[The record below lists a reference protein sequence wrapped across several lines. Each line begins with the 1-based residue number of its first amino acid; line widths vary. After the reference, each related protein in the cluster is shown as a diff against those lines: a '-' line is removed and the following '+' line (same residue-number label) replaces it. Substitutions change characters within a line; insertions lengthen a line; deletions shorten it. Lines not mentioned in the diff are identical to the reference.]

1 MTTTDLPAAESGLE
15 YIPGVVNYLALGH
28 PVQSLVYQDYCYASL
43 KPKMMFEVLTQDVI
57 PTCCFTAE
65 NLLRFKM
72 DLLICTRICFENKL
86 PNRGGNIE
94 ERLINLLR
102 ETGAE
107 IEGGF
112 LEGIERCLIDYY
124 QIEREL
130 IKDNP
135 DKKIV
140 LGLGNVHTD
149 NFIAVLLEL
158 LRACY
163 DACDKPERERF
174 MGKEVILRNVTGEHD
189 PNVTDW
195 RLGWNEPH
203 SDHFYDQN
211 FVTTRP
217 NMKHFLWVV
226 DPKRPL
232 FQLEA
237 AEISLDDVEEELY
250 AYLDRSAEALPTNFY
265 KTFCLTGLANSEVF
279 TVEGFESGPDRQYGI
294 RDNCARLSN
303 YFLKEKNLTEV
314 NGPQVRE
321 LMKIVARSIE
331 PRRGPSP
338 EAVREEAPAPAVKKP
353 APKVYTGEGK
363 IEEFRTEEQVP
374 VRRKPPTA
382 KKADNNYVWIGAL
395 LGLGMFFV
403 IRS

>member
-28 PVQSLVYQDYCYASL
+28 PVQSLVYHDYCYASL
-43 KPKMMFEVLTQDVI
+43 KPKMMYEVLTEDVI
-57 PTCCFTAE
+57 PTCCFTAA

-72 DLLICTRICFENKL
+72 DLLICTRICFENKHAE
-86 PNRGGNIE
+86 RGVNIE
-94 ERLINLLR
+94 ERLIDLLSQ
-102 ETGAE
+102 TGVE
-107 IEGGF
+107 FEGGF
-112 LEGIERCLIDYY
+112 LEGIERFLIDYY

-140 LGLGNVHTD
+140 LGLSNVHTD

-163 DACDKPERERF
+163 DACPKAEKERF
-174 MGKEVILRNVTGEHD
+174 MGQEVVTRSVTGEHD

-226 DPKRPL
+226 DPKQPL
-232 FQLEA
+232 FQLEPA
-237 AEISLDDVEEELY
+237 KISLDEVEEELH
-250 AYLDRSAEALPTNFY
+250 AYLDRSAEALPADFF
-265 KTFCLTGLANSEVF
+265 KTFCLTGLANQEVF
-279 TVEGFESGPDRQYGI
+279 STDGFKSGPERHYGFP
-294 RDNCARLSN
+294 DNCASLPDD
-303 YFLKEKNLTEV
+303 FLTDNKPDLTEV
-314 NGPQVRE
+314 NGP
-321 LMKIVARSIE
+321 RS
-331 PRRGPSP
+331 
-338 EAVREEAPAPAVKKP
+338 
-353 APKVYTGEGK
+353 
-363 IEEFRTEEQVP
+363 
-374 VRRKPPTA
+374 
-382 KKADNNYVWIGAL
+382 
-395 LGLGMFFV
+395 
-403 IRS
+403 